1 MTTKTD
7 LNKELMELQQHYNE
21 KRKVILNKISQFE
34 KDEHIKQLENIK
46 NKIPKPKSKG
56 VGDTIK
62 KVTNALGIKQCGG
75 CKRRQ
80 EKLNRLI
87 PYKEEPKKE

>member
-7 LNKELMELQQHYNE
+7 TELELEKLVSLFNQRKLTEEEQARMEELQKLREQE
-21 KRKVILNKISQFE
+21 WDASGRV
-34 KDEHIKQLENIK
+34 
-46 NKIPKPKSKG
+46 SKG

-62 KVTNALGIKQCGG
+62 KVTDTLGIKQCGG

-80 EKLNRLI
+80 ALLNQMF
-87 PYKEEPKKE
+87 PYK